1 MALSI
6 FNSERRVQLTILSA
20 IVVTVPLALLNFA
33 THVNLSRGKGGT
45 DAERNFWQ
53 YKLRPSEKYDIVCL
67 GDSRTLMGINPEF
80 LEIELHCKAYN
91 ASFAAGSLNE
101 VIFQHIDNNFLSR
114 IPGRPKA
121 VVIGLTPLTMGQ
133 DSRNNALFESTKLE
147 LEKKRFSVID
157 NFEQV
162 FFKKIRSKHIKR
174 LFKKTSET
182 KVYHKNGHLERFAKV
197 RKKAQLSGLRFYDI
211 YLAKYKFSQQSKNE
225 MLTRI
230 KAWTREGITV
240 FVFRPPV
247 NASMDKLENK
257 SKKINF
263 ASMRKQ
269 IEAAGGVWIEIED
282 RSSYNSYDSS
292 HLSSEEARRFSKYL
306 ARKIGDYYRQNLPK

>member
-121 VVIGLTPLTMGQ
+121 SQPVPFLHTASPTRNQ
-133 DSRNNALFESTKLE
+133 NRSRCITRHWMPHS
-147 LEKKRFSVID
+147 
-157 NFEQV
+157 
-162 FFKKIRSKHIKR
+162 R
-174 LFKKTSET
+174 L
-182 KVYHKNGHLERFAKV
+182 
-197 RKKAQLSGLRFYDI
+197 
-211 YLAKYKFSQQSKNE
+211 
-225 MLTRI
+225 
-230 KAWTREGITV
+230 
-240 FVFRPPV
+240 PP
-247 NASMDKLENK
+247 
-257 SKKINF
+257 
-263 ASMRKQ
+263 
-269 IEAAGGVWIEIED
+269 
-282 RSSYNSYDSS
+282 
-292 HLSSEEARRFSKYL
+292 
-306 ARKIGDYYRQNLPK
+306 